1 MIARLNLIPVAFAR
15 DTWLVFQR
23 QMLLVI
29 RTPVWIAVGL
39 IQPIVYLTLF
49 APMLKQA
56 LTADGEPST
65 YANAYMVYVPGLLVA
80 IATFG
85 GFFSG
90 FGLLAELRAGI
101 IERVRVTPVNRQAL
115 LLGRALREVV
125 NMLFQALVITLL
137 ALPFGL
143 RVPIGDLLLA
153 YLLFTVLTLAVV
165 AVSYGIALLIKN
177 EGALGP
183 VYNTISQP
191 VALVGGVLLPLALA
205 PLWLR
210 RVADWNPFYWA
221 TSGIRALYAGHPG
234 QPVVWEGAVVV
245 AALAA
250 IGIGWSSWLF
260 QRSLR

>member
-1 MIARLNLIPVAFAR
+1 VTLAR

-29 RTPVWIAVGL
+29 RTPIWIAVAL

-56 LTADGEPST
+56 LTANGEPAT
-65 YANAYMVYVPGLLVA
+65 YANAYLVYVPGLLVA
-80 IATFG
+80 IACFG

-115 LLGRALREVV
+115 LLGRAMREVV
-125 NMLFQALVITLL
+125 NMLVQALIITLL
-137 ALPFGL
+137 AIPLGL
-143 RVPIGDLLLA
+143 RVTIGGLLLA
-153 YLLFTVLTLAVV
+153 YLLFVILALASV
-165 AVSYGIALLIKN
+165 AVSYGIALMIRN

-183 VYNTISQP
+183 VFNTISQP
-191 VALVGGVLLPLALA
+191 LALLGGVLLPLALA

-210 RVADWNPFYWA
+210 RVADWNPFYWGTA
-221 TSGIRALYAGHPG
+221 GMRALFAGHLG
-234 QPVVWEGAVVV
+234 QNAVWESVLVVV
-245 AALAA
+245 GLA
-250 IGIGWSSWLF
+250 IVSLGWSSF
-260 QRSLR
+260 MFGRSLR